1 MTIMQFGVAGGS
13 DTVGRAIGS
22 RGACRLA
29 VILLLTTAYVFLM
42 RSNAFASDGLSSVIL
57 SSSEPGLVAAPPGTF
72 DGPITQSNVN
82 AVMGSTNDAT
92 SALGQS
98 LADGGITGYI
108 RSWDR
113 QPSNGDAVVIAAFE
127 FTNASEEN
135 SFVYSL
141 DAAMRGQSGSE
152 PLAVPGISGASGSA
166 LHTSASGTPLSEYVV
181 SFAKGDTVFQV
192 GVASSSGGLSGA
204 DAVSVAHRQFAVAPD
219 TPAGTSGT
227 TWDWWRVVPLA
238 GIPFCIAII
247 LVARTRKYPAA
258 LSGLPPRGGYHWD
271 PPSVLPSRPSGAYAL
286 PVAPVSTHERPNVSG
301 DQWQ

>member
-1 MTIMQFGVAGGS
+1 MTIMQFGVAEGS
-13 DTVGRAIGS
+13 NTVWRAIGS

-57 SSSEPGLVAAPPGTF
+57 SSSEPGLVAAPLGTY

-82 AVMGSTNDAT
+82 AVMGSTTDAT

-98 LADGGITGYI
+98 LADGDVTGYI

-127 FTNASEEN
+127 FTNTSEEN
-135 SFVYSL
+135 SFVDSL
-141 DAAMRGQSGSE
+141 DADMRAQSGSE
-152 PLAVPGISGASGSA
+152 PLAVPRIWGASGAA
-166 LHTSASGTPLSEYVV
+166 LLTSASGTPVSEYVV
-181 SFAKGDTVFQV
+181 SFAKGDTAFQV
-192 GVASSSGGLSGA
+192 GVASSSGDLTSA
-204 DAVSVAHRQFAVAPD
+204 DAVSVANRQFAVAPN

-227 TWDWWRVVPLA
+227 TWQWSRVVPLA

-247 LVARTRKYPAA
+247 LVARRRKYPTA
-258 LSGLPPRGGYHWD
+258 LSGLPPRVGYPWD
-271 PPSVLPSRPSGAYAL
+271 PSSVLPSRPSGAYA
-286 PVAPVSTHERPNVSG
+286 APVGARVDAGASERAR
-301 DQWQ
+301 